1 MTFDDS
7 SVLVVNDRGECASY
21 DERGTASAPVAVV
34 SRTPSREQAI
44 LPSGVRV
51 RLGIVDA
58 LLEQHVGDAIG
69 KKRVPPAREDVLLR
83 QPGTAKF
90 TP

>member
-21 DERGTASAPVAVV
+21 DERGTASAPEAVV
-34 SRTPSREQAI
+34 SRTPREQAI

-51 RLGIVDA
+51 RLGIVDT
-58 LLEQHVGDAIG
+58 LLEQHVGYAIG
-69 KKRVPPAREDVLLR
+69 KKRVPPAREGVLLR